1 MLQIISKIK
10 DNLQVVLL
18 LSCFV
23 GHPVTE
29 YISQIDKNT
38 DRTLDVFFSRFR
50 GFSFILT
57 IRQRPKVVTRMHSLC
72 LVIQRCL
79 RGTPLGFCLRASVKE
94 NPFNLEKTTSSI
106 LSVLFLI
113 YDIYLSTECTIPY
126 FFSLSALETKF
137 PRSKSK
143 NKSCIVKLK

>member
-1 MLQIISKIK
+1 MR
-10 DNLQVVLL
+10 
-18 LSCFV
+18 
-23 GHPVTE
+23 VT
-29 YISQIDKNT
+29 
-38 DRTLDVFFSRFR
+38 TL
-50 GFSFILT
+50 G
-57 IRQRPKVVTRMHSLC
+57 LC
-72 LVIQRCL
+72 LMVNINEK
-79 RGTPLGFCLRASVKE
+79 PL
-94 NPFNLEKTTSSI
+94 NLEKTTSSI